1 MVHFKDKPE
10 TPPIYESEAKI
21 REEAKDAISYLKRKD
36 AEDLIDILGLED
48 NGSERGED
56 ASHKTSGRSAGIHRQ
71 EFGRTF
77 QRNTR
82 I

>member
-10 TPPIYESEAKI
+10 TPPIYESEEKI
-21 REEAKDAISYLKRKD
+21 RQKAKDAIRYLKRKN
-36 AEDLIDILGLED
+36 AEDLIDILGLEE
-48 NGSERGED
+48 NGSERGEG
-56 ASHKTSGRSAGIHRQ
+56 AGPKTSGRSARVHRN
-71 EFGRTF
+71 EFGRSN